1 MDKKSKKDI
10 QRTNK
15 IKEIVMKSLLVLSVV
30 SMVIGFIIGLTLCF
44 GLKEDTVG
52 DQVGPTVGDW
62 IGLSFVIFIPV
73 LLMGIFYAISCT
85 LKDEGG
91 GLNPKDYKIKYY
103 DCTLEEELED
113 RMTAVYGE
121 IKHSHSNPKNY
132 YRAWH
137 KENGAVVIAVMY
149 VNAAFSEDEY
159 VAFMNEIPEVTE
171 RIMRHTLIVIFIE
184 EEKSSYLREIMYN
197 PEYNSIL
204 DTKIFSVYDRGR
216 KRLKVNKTDSK
227 TGDKAYNEARKEL
240 DKIFVFKKGKAAL

>member
-30 SMVIGFIIGLTLCF
+30 SMVSGLIIGLIFYF
-44 GLKEDTVG
+44 GLKEDV
-52 DQVGPTVGDW
+52 
-62 IGLSFVIFIPV
+62 IGGWSFCTGFIFIPV
-73 LLMGIFYAISCT
+73 PLFVIFYVISCT
-85 LKDEGG
+85 LKEEGG
-91 GLNPKDYKIKYY
+91 GELNQKDYKIKYY

-121 IKHSHSNPKNY
+121 IKHSQSNPKNY

-137 KENGAVVIAVMY
+137 KENGAVVVAVMH

-159 VAFMNEIPEVTE
+159 AAFMNEIPEVTE